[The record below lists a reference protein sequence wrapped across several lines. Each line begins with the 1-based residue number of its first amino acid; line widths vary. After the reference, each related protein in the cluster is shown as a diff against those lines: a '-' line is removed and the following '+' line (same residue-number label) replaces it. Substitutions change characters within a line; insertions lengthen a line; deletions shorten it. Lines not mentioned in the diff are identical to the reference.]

1 MNPAGFQYMKDAF
14 QINLAIEDGIFHRC
28 RNHSLR
34 CQMDDNLKM
43 VVGKDS
49 VNSFFI
55 ADIAFNEFHSIRH
68 VVPGPTGQIIKDD
81 DIHIRHFF
89 QLF

>member
-1 MNPAGFQYMKDAF
+1 
-14 QINLAIEDGIFHRC
+14 
-28 RNHSLR
+28 
-34 CQMDDNLKM
+34 MDDSLKM

-55 ADIAFNEFHSIRH
+55 ADIAFNEFHSIGH

-81 DIHIRHFF
+81 DIHIRHFV